1 MLRHT
6 FRLGARRFIPGY
18 ILLLL
23 MVCLVLQPKIQQ
35 DGGSISCKKPFT
47 AFGFSED
54 LELALEAKKLQ
65 VQHGNNTECLLKW
78 EKRGKA
84 AYTQQHIDEVRN
96 E

>member
-23 MVCLVLQPKIQQ
+23 MVCLVLVLNRSSAIPVQQPKIQQ

-47 AFGFSED
+47 VIHHQLLVF
-54 LELALEAKKLQ
+54 LKTLNL
-65 VQHGNNTECLLKW
+65 LLKPRSY
-78 EKRGKA
+78 KYNMGITLNA
-84 AYTQQHIDEVRN
+84 F
-96 E
+96 

>member
-1 MLRHT
+1 
-6 FRLGARRFIPGY
+6 
-18 ILLLL
+18 
-23 MVCLVLQPKIQQ
+23 MVCLVLVLNRSSAIPVQQPKIQQ